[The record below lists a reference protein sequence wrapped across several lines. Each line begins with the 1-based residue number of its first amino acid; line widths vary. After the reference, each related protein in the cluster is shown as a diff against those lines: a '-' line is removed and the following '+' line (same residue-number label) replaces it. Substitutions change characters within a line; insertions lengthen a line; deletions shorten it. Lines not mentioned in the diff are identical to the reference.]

1 MVHSKE
7 QRKLTEH
14 IPEEAHTSDL
24 LHKDFKTTVLKVFK
38 ELKEDMHKKRKNM
51 YEQNR
56 NIGTEVEIIKMNPH
70 QNILQLKSTIN
81 EI

>member
-1 MVHSKE
+1 M
-7 QRKLTEH
+7 
-14 IPEEAHTSDL
+14 SDL

-38 ELKEDMHKKRKNM
+38 QLKEDMHKKRKDM

-56 NIGTEVEIIKMNPH
+56 NISTEVEIIKMNPH
-70 QNILQLKSTIN
+70 QNILQLKSMIN